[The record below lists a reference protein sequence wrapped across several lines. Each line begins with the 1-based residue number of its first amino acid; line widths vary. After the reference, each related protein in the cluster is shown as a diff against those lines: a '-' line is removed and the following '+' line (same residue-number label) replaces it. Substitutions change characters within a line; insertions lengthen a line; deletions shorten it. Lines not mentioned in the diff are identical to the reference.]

1 MVQRIEDYW
10 LYNISNWINWRRSQT
25 SILYIRFPVFF
36 FANTWK
42 HLHRSPWK
50 YRELLEL
57 FLGCQSI
64 CGIRPSLIFFG
75 WGAWHHVCNTR
86 TCTPKILYFHVFL
99 EKGHLSL
106 PAKGKKFMFSGGK
119 KPSFQIIQERSC
131 PSAALF
137 EKTIFSG
144 SLMKISY
151 FRAFLQQRTV

>member
-1 MVQRIEDYW
+1 MKTSAQVSLKVQGIAGALSRMSINLWDKTILDFFW
-10 LYNISNWINWRRSQT
+10 LRGVT
-25 SILYIRFPVFF
+25 
-36 FANTWK
+36 
-42 HLHRSPWK
+42 
-50 YRELLEL
+50 
-57 FLGCQSI
+57 
-64 CGIRPSLIFFG
+64 
-75 WGAWHHVCNTR
+75 HVCNTR

-106 PAKGKKFMFSGGK
+106 PAKGKKFMFSGEK